1 MALKF
6 FVLSQTN
13 LFNSLL
19 RFMFDLFLNLLTFV
33 MLHLVSL
40 EFIYLYLS
48 LIRILEINKFQTSRL
63 NR

>member
-1 MALKF
+1 
-6 FVLSQTN
+6 
-13 LFNSLL
+13 
-19 RFMFDLFLNLLTFV
+19 MFDLFLNLLTFV